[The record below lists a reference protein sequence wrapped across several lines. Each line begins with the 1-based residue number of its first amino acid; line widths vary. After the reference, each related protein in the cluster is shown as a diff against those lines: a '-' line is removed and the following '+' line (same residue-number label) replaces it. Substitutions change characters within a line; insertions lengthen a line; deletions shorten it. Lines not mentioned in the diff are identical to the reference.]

1 MGSRKSLSC
10 TTTTLAS
17 ILLYHPSVHLM
28 LRLPMGNA
36 MSRRDGFTLIEM
48 LTVVVVISAVSLI
61 SFPRV
66 RTAKYKS
73 ELRSAR
79 TSVASMYAKARSAA
93 IQYNR
98 ATILAFNGPSA
109 VVLATPRLVAA
120 AGSTVDTVGRV
131 NNLYAAHGVTVATTD
146 DSLRVDP
153 RGFGSNASS
162 VTVRLTKSEF
172 TDSVVIGGYGRLIQ

>member
-1 MGSRKSLSC
+1 
-10 TTTTLAS
+10 
-17 ILLYHPSVHLM
+17 
-28 LRLPMGNA
+28 

-66 RTAKYKS
+66 RSAKYKS

-79 TSVASMYAKARSAA
+79 TSVASMYARARSAA
-93 IQYNR
+93 VQYNR
-98 ATILAFNGPSA
+98 ATMLAFNGSSA
-109 VVLATPRLVAA
+109 VVIASPRLVAA

-131 NNLYAAHGVTVATTD
+131 NNLGVAYNVTVASTD

-153 RGFGSNASS
+153 RGFGGNAGAI
-162 VTVRLTKSEF
+162 TVRLTRAEF
-172 TDSVVIGGYGRLIQ
+172 TDSVVIGSYGRLIQ